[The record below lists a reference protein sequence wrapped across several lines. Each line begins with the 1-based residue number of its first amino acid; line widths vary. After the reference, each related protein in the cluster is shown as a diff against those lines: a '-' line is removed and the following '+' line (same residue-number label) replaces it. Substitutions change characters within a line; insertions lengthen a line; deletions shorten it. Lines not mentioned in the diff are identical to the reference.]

1 VTLFIR
7 FLYKMQIADSD
18 RKGKRYVAIFKN
30 GKRIHFGQ
38 PGGSTYIDHGDK
50 DKRAAYLARHGAGRE
65 DWTDPYSAGAL
76 SRWILWGDYTSI
88 HGNVAAFRR
97 RFSV

>member
-1 VTLFIR
+1 
-7 FLYKMQIADSD
+7 MQVADSN
-18 RKGKRYVAIFKN
+18 RKGKRFVAIFKD

-38 PGGSTYIDHGDK
+38 AGGKTYIDHQDK
-50 DKRAAYLARHGAGRE
+50 AKRAAYLARHGAGRE
-65 DWTDPYSAGAL
+65 NWNEVNAGSL

-88 HGNVAAFRR
+88 DGNIASYRR